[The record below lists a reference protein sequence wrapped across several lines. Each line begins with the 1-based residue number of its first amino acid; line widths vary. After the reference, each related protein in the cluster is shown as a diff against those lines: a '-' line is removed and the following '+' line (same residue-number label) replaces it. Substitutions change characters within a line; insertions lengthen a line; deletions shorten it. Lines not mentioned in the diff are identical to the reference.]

1 MYGIRGWQ
9 TGHTADRD
17 RDRIYSETLSYMN
30 PASAGSDARWTGLI
44 SESVTQH
51 YGAQARSDSYV
62 YDAAGRLTSSKL
74 ETGISYD
81 SNGNVT
87 ALRRL
92 SAAGATTADLTMT
105 YAGNR
110 LQTVTNKGTE
120 DKGTF
125 SYAYDSSGNLTS
137 DPHNR
142 LEIQNNV
149 LNLPMRVEQSGTGT
163 MGGTMTYTY
172 LGDGTRAAARVGAAP
187 SRYAGKRY
195 RGSFVYDVSLAG
207 VQRLESVAVSTGRLI
222 ALTGTNGAVSFESDG
237 FITDHLGNVAAIV
250 NLSASPAT
258 GTKNAILEQN
268 DYTPFGTRLTSALKT
283 QAANRWRYAGKEE
296 QDIAGM
302 NLHLLDSTIRIIF
315 LPSGIIYI
323 YEA

>member
-1 MYGIRGWQ
+1 MLKHRAL
-9 TGHTADRD
+9 H
-17 RDRIYSETLSYMN
+17 
-30 PASAGSDARWTGLI
+30 
-44 SESVTQH
+44 VT
-51 YGAQARSDSYV
+51 S
-62 YDAAGRLTSSKL
+62 
-74 ETGISYD
+74 
-81 SNGNVT
+81 
-87 ALRRL
+87 
-92 SAAGATTADLTMT
+92 DLTMT

-142 LEIQNNV
+142 LEIRNNV

-172 LGDGTRAAARVGAAP
+172 LGDGTRAAARVGAAS

-195 RGSFVYDVSLAG
+195 RGSFVYDVSAAG
-207 VQRLESVAVSTGRLI
+207 VQRLESIAVSTGRLI
-222 ALTGTNGAVSFESDG
+222 ALTGTNGSISFESDG

-250 NLSASPAT
+250 NLSGSPAT
-258 GTKNAILEQN
+258 STENAILEQN
-268 DYTPFGTRLTSALKT
+268 DYTPFGTRLTPALKT

-302 NLHLLDSTIRIIF
+302 DLRLLDFGARYYDSFTCRWNAVDPLAHKYF
-315 LPSGIIYI
+315 SMSQYNYCGNDQVNKSDPDGTYVKPSG
-323 YEA
+323 EENNEL